1 MPLLSSIGPAVIKCK
16 DPSYIYQ
23 SKNVRG
29 VKVLDNY
36 GNLRSNSKGSS
47 SNLASLLL
55 TLMRFKQIK
64 KKNIIKKPKG
74 EFGDNE

>member
-1 MPLLSSIGPAVIKCK
+1 M
-16 DPSYIYQ
+16 
-23 SKNVRG
+23 RG

-36 GNLRSNSKGSS
+36 GNLSSNSKGSS

-64 KKNIIKKPKG
+64 KKNIIKKPKA